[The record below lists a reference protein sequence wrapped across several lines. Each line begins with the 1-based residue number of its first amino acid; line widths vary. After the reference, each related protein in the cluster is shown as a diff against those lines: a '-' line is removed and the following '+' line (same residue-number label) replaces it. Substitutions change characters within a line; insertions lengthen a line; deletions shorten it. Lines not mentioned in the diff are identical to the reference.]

1 VRRFLVGDPQVRVF
15 EVLAGSLLDKVDRA
29 ESLAR
34 RGEVVISAE
43 TAVALGNE
51 AVIVEQRPAK
61 DGSSVAVLG
70 NLNRISDP
78 QPWPQTPLLSK
89 EQARPWLHPFIFE
102 YINSGQEMFMAQLR
116 PSVALFMHFSGID
129 YENDPDAGLKFDVFF
144 RWVQERVEHYG
155 GTLIDIT
162 TGDKGSYFYI
172 AVGTPYAH
180 EDDAAR
186 AVALGQSLLALPSE
200 LDFIYNVRL
209 GITRGTIWSGSIGR
223 QDWRTFAAIGNEVN
237 LAARLMEA
245 ADPAHMLVSERIA
258 EATRNNFHWQ
268 LLREISVKGIS
279 KPVKVFEAIPSQAPS
294 HASRLSSYANMVG
307 RKTERMLL
315 NEILHNTDAN
325 SSRVVVIEGEAG
337 IGKSR
342 LISDLLLRAQTED
355 IPALIG
361 AGYAIEQSTGYHVW
375 RPIFETLFGLDAS
388 DDGEGRRAKA
398 LDWISEHDTD
408 LLERVPL
415 LAPVLSLDAQDN
427 SLTEQMTGQVRAEN
441 TRILLIS
448 ILKAYIGNSP
458 LVLVLEDAH
467 WFDSSSFALTVDA
480 IRSLSNVMIVISTR
494 PSIGDVPEQLS
505 AILDLA
511 ETLHIKLGQ
520 MDQNEITSLV
530 CQQLGVKSLP
540 RQVVD
545 LILSKAEGHPFFSE
559 ELAYSLRE
567 VGVITVNNDEC
578 RISPDTDLHALNFP
592 DTVQGVIRS
601 RIDRLA
607 PSHQLAL
614 KAASVVGRVFALR
627 AVHEIYPLA
636 SEKPQVGTYFE
647 YLRRLDFTPLNSEM
661 PDLTYLF
668 KHVITQEVAYNLM
681 TFSQRQTF
689 HQAVAGWYEQTFAE
703 DLSPY
708 YGVLAYHWS
717 NAKDPQKTIEY
728 LEKAGEQAMLNFA
741 NREAIDFFEEALRL
755 AQGNQVKASAL
766 QRAHW
771 ERQLAEAHY
780 GLGELPKS
788 LEHLKSAIH
797 IMGWKTPE
805 KGFGLVTA
813 LLREVFKQVRF
824 RMKPRPIENTQLPN
838 YLDDTHQAKLLE
850 GSIAFVRLG
859 HIYYQM
865 NQPIRLI
872 FGNVQGINLA
882 EKSALKSPILV
893 RCYTNMCIA
902 SGVLPRHDWAIA
914 YRNRAHAMG
923 RDVNDLPALSYS
935 LAGGAVYE
943 IGAALWDDVSK
954 SLNEAIEID
963 AHLGDMRHF
972 DEGTSLLAI
981 ARFHQGEF
989 KYGVETAAAVLER
1002 ASQRKDVIAQVWSYT
1017 MNAEIILRQSKRGT
1031 LHQAIAEYEEV
1042 LKLLEK
1048 NIDLA
1053 SEIRASGALALAYW
1067 RSGEP
1072 LRALDLATAT
1082 AKKTV
1087 GNPTAPYAIE
1097 GYAGVAEVFLTAW
1110 QNGESKYRLAAQ
1122 QACKAL
1128 KKFAGV
1134 FPLGQPRLQ
1143 LYQGWF
1149 ESLDGKPEQAR
1160 LHWDGALAEAESLR
1174 MPYEQ
1179 GRALLY
1185 LGQHILH
1192 GEEKAKALTRALEI
1206 FNQLGVQ
1213 YEAEKVN
1220 TLIA

>member
-1 VRRFLVGDPQVRVF
+1 
-15 EVLAGSLLDKVDRA
+15 VL
-29 ESLAR
+29 
-34 RGEVVISAE
+34 
-43 TAVALGNE
+43 
-51 AVIVEQRPAK
+51 
-61 DGSSVAVLG
+61 
-70 NLNRISDP
+70 
-78 QPWPQTPLLSK
+78 
-89 EQARPWLHPFIFE
+89 
-102 YINSGQEMFMAQLR
+102 
-116 PSVALFMHFSGID
+116 
-129 YENDPDAGLKFDVFF
+129 
-144 RWVQERVEHYG
+144 
-155 GTLIDIT
+155 
-162 TGDKGSYFYI
+162 
-172 AVGTPYAH
+172 
-180 EDDAAR
+180 
-186 AVALGQSLLALPSE
+186 
-200 LDFIYNVRL
+200 
-209 GITRGTIWSGSIGR
+209 
-223 QDWRTFAAIGNEVN
+223 
-237 LAARLMEA
+237 
-245 ADPAHMLVSERIA
+245 
-258 EATRNNFHWQ
+258 
-268 LLREISVKGIS
+268 
-279 KPVKVFEAIPSQAPS
+279 
-294 HASRLSSYANMVG
+294 
-307 RKTERMLL
+307 
-315 NEILHNTDAN
+315 
-325 SSRVVVIEGEAG
+325 
-337 IGKSR
+337 
-342 LISDLLLRAQTED
+342 
-355 IPALIG
+355 
-361 AGYAIEQSTGYHVW
+361 
-375 RPIFETLFGLDAS
+375 
-388 DDGEGRRAKA
+388 
-398 LDWISEHDTD
+398 
-408 LLERVPL
+408 
-415 LAPVLSLDAQDN
+415 
-427 SLTEQMTGQVRAEN
+427 
-441 TRILLIS
+441 
-448 ILKAYIGNSP
+448 
-458 LVLVLEDAH
+458 
-467 WFDSSSFALTVDA
+467 
-480 IRSLSNVMIVISTR
+480 
-494 PSIGDVPEQLS
+494 
-505 AILDLA
+505 
-511 ETLHIKLGQ
+511 
-520 MDQNEITSLV
+520 
-530 CQQLGVKSLP
+530 
-540 RQVVD
+540 D

-567 VGVITVNNDEC
+567 VGVITVNNGEC
-578 RISPDTDLHALNFP
+578 RILPDTDLRALNFP

-614 KAASVVGRVFALR
+614 KAASVVGRIFALR
-627 AVHEIYPLA
+627 AVHEIYPLD
-636 SEKPQVGTYFE
+636 SDKPQVGTYFE

-689 HQAVAGWYEQTFAE
+689 HQAVAGWYEQAFAE

-728 LEKAGEQAMLNFA
+728 LEKAGEQAMVNFA
-741 NREAIDFFEEALRL
+741 NREAMDFFEEALRL
-755 AQGNQVKASAL
+755 AKSSEVKASAL

-788 LEHLKSAIH
+788 LEHLKRAIH

-805 KGFGLVTA
+805 KGLGLVTA

-838 YLDDTHQAKLLE
+838 YLDDTQQAKLLE
-850 GSIAFVRLG
+850 ASIAFVRLG

-865 NQPIRLI
+865 NQPILLI

-882 EKSALKSPILV
+882 EKSALKSPILA

-902 SGVLPRHDWAIA
+902 CGVLPRHDWAIA

-972 DEGTSLLAI
+972 DEGKSLLAI

-989 KYGVETAAAVLER
+989 KDGVETAAAVLER
-1002 ASQRKDVIAQVWSYT
+1002 ATLRRDVIPQVWSYT
-1017 MNAEIILRQSKRGT
+1017 MDAEIILRQSKHGM
-1031 LHQAIAEYEEV
+1031 LPQAIAGYEKS

-1067 RSGEP
+1067 RNGEP
-1072 LRALDLATAT
+1072 LRALDLATVT

-1110 QNGESKYRLAAQ
+1110 QNGESKYRSSAEK
-1122 QACKAL
+1122 ACKAM

-1134 FPLGQPRLQ
+1134 FPLGQPRLK
-1143 LYQGWF
+1143 LLQGWF
-1149 ESLDGKPEQAR
+1149 DWLDGEPEKAR
-1160 LHWDGALAEAESLR
+1160 FHWEAALAEAERLR

-1185 LGQHILH
+1185 LGQHILR
-1192 GEEKAKALTRALEI
+1192 GKEKSKVLTRALDL
-1206 FNQLGVQ
+1206 FNSLDVH
-1213 YEAEKVN
+1213 YEAEKAS